1 MDPDRRIGHVPE
13 KFRAGFKLLDKFSGQ
28 WEQIHRASERNIS
41 KSRLALD
48 KINSL
53 GRHSIERLKVLED
66 FISSYQ
72 ALSKLDEQITNISCD
87 LNNMES
93 SFIKIEECL
102 SALAMRNEETNCERF
117 IRDYEGNY
125 EALAQRE
132 KIQSELARDRL
143 MSEHLQRVQ
152 QFESIQQQALE
163 ERRKVLAKE
172 FEAEKARY
180 LERANTSNDA

>member
-1 MDPDRRIGHVPE
+1 MVADRRIGHVPE
-13 KFRAGFKLLDKFSGQ
+13 KFTAGFKLLSKFSGQ

-53 GRHSIERLKVLED
+53 GRHSIERLKATED
-66 FISSYQ
+66 LISSYQ

-102 SALAMRNEETNCERF
+102 SALAMRNEEINCEKF

-132 KIQSELARDRL
+132 KIRTELARDRL
-143 MSEHLQRVQ
+143 MGEHLQRVQ
-152 QFESIQQQALE
+152 QFDTMQQQSLE
-163 ERRKVLAKE
+163 ERRKVLERE

-180 LERANTSNDA
+180 LEKANT